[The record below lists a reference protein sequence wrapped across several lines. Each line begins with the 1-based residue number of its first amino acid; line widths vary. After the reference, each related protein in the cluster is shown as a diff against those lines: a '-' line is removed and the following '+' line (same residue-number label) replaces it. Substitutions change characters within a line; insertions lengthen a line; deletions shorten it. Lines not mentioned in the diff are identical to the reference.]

1 MRTKRNLLWLAMA
14 LTVAGVLV
22 LVATG
27 DAQGQ
32 LQDHDPCG
40 NGDPEET
47 PTLTCGE
54 FCGVKI
60 VMVGGEP
67 QAQLICKPSPIEDPG
82 WKDCKVE
89 LNEEGNQE
97 CSVGEKLTSCS
108 VA

>member
-1 MRTKRNLLWLAMA
+1 MRTQRSLLWLAMA
-14 LTVAGVLV
+14 LMVVGVLALAPV
-22 LVATG
+22 G
-27 DAQGQ
+27 DVQGQ

-40 NGDPEET
+40 NADPEET

-54 FCGVKI
+54 FCGAKI

-67 QAQLICKPSPIEDPG
+67 QMQLICKPSPIEDPG

-89 LNEEGNQE
+89 LDEEGNQE

-108 VA
+108 IA